1 MECEACLVVRIRR
14 WVRRRLLGGV
24 AMVII
29 KDRRTCRARRM
40 VRRRILA
47 RLAAREV
54 MARAIATTMMMI
66 AVGEPGVNA
75 VNAIVDRHRRVEL
88 SVSEGMMICRFKIE
102 RDFSASLPSDM
113 AGWKPDP
120 RAGTWFGPGY
130 LEIRR

>member
-1 MECEACLVVRIRR
+1 MECEVCLVVRIRR

-29 KDRRTCRARRM
+29 KDRRICRARRM
-40 VRRRILA
+40 VRRRIWD
-47 RLAAREV
+47 RHAAREV

-66 AVGEPGVNA
+66 AVGEPA

-88 SVSEGMMICRFKIE
+88 SVSAGTMICRFKIE

-120 RAGTWFGPGY
+120 LAGTWFGPGY